1 MNLEF
6 QRMTYMTIAIVAGF
20 VLDLVFGDP
29 RWLYHPVRL
38 IGHLISG
45 TERIIRNCLP
55 ANKTGERIGGG
66 ILVLVVVTVSTGV
79 PAVILSV
86 AYKYFWQLGLA
97 LESFWCYQILA
108 TKSLKVESDR
118 VYIALKDKGLEAGR
132 KAVSMIVGRDTQ
144 NLTEEGVTKAAV
156 ETVAENTSDGV
167 IAPLFY
173 MLIGGAVLG
182 FTYKAINTMDSM
194 VGYKNDKYQWF
205 GTAAAKLDD
214 VVNFIPARV
223 SAVLMI
229 LAAYLTGMD
238 GKNAARIFRRD
249 RFNHKSPNSAQTEA
263 VMAGALDVQL
273 AGDAWYFGKLV
284 KKPTIGENLRP
295 VEAADIMRINRMMI
309 VASLIALVLF
319 LAVRCVLCIL
329 L

>member
-20 VLDLVFGDP
+20 VLDLIFGDP

-97 LESFWCYQILA
+97 LESFWCYQILS

-238 GKNAARIFRRD
+238 GKNAACIFRRD

-273 AGDAWYFGKLV
+273 AGDAWYFGKLH
-284 KKPTIGENLRP
+284 KKPTIGDPVREMELLDIRRSHKLLYGTAMLGLILGIILR
-295 VEAADIMRINRMMI
+295 I
-309 VASLIALVLF
+309 LVL
-319 LAVRCVLCIL
+319 
-329 L
+329 

>member
-1 MNLEF
+1 M
-6 QRMTYMTIAIVAGF
+6 
-20 VLDLVFGDP
+20 
-29 RWLYHPVRL
+29 
-38 IGHLISG
+38 
-45 TERIIRNCLP
+45 
-55 ANKTGERIGGG
+55 
-66 ILVLVVVTVSTGV
+66 LVVVTVSTGI
-79 PAVILSV
+79 PAAVLHLVYQHI
-86 AYKYFWQLGLA
+86 WQLGLA
-97 LESFWCYQILA
+97 LESFWCYQIFA

-118 VYIALKDKGLEAGR
+118 VYVALKDKGVEAGR

-194 VGYKNDKYQWF
+194 VGYKNEKYQYF

-214 VVNFIPARV
+214 IANYIPARI

-229 LAAYLTGMD
+229 LAAYITGMD
-238 GKNAARIFRRD
+238 GKNAAKIFKRD
-249 RFNHKSPNSAQTEA
+249 RYNHKSPNSAQTEA

-273 AGDAWYFGKLV
+273 AGDAWYFGVLH
-284 KKPTIGENLRP
+284 KKPAIGDQVRKIELEDIRRSHTLLY
-295 VEAADIMRINRMMI
+295 AAS
-309 VASLIALVLF
+309 VLALV
-319 LAVRCVLCIL
+319 IGL
-329 L
+329 LLKIGIINCYL